1 MGTPGSME
9 EILTRFKRWKHIY
22 IKRILLIHGRWLR
35 ILNIRKIDSFD
46 SKLYF
51 LERVNFLAS
60 STMFDKRNPITQS
73 LSARYLRFARKNGD
87 PDQPDF
93 PVIMH
98 SPLNQWHSVMD
109 ESRSEASII
118 CFRPNS
124 KTSIAFPMI
133 YEHVW
138 WKNDRCVVSWSNR
151 FSRFIYFRL
160 ISLTGENSTKEI
172 D

>member
-1 MGTPGSME
+1 ME
-9 EILTRFKRWKHIY
+9 EILTRFKRWEKHAYKENIINSWPMITY
-22 IKRILLIHGRWLR
+22 IK
-35 ILNIRKIDSFD
+35 RKIDSFD
-46 SKLYF
+46 SKLYSP
-51 LERVNFLAS
+51 ERVNFCRIVDDVRREKSHHAIVIGPLS
-60 STMFDKRNPITQS
+60 PFCPQKRWPG
-73 LSARYLRFARKNGD
+73 SARFSGYYAFT
-87 PDQPDF
+87 
-93 PVIMH
+93 
-98 SPLNQWHSVMD
+98 LNQWHSVMD

-160 ISLTGENSTKEI
+160 ISLTGENLTKTI